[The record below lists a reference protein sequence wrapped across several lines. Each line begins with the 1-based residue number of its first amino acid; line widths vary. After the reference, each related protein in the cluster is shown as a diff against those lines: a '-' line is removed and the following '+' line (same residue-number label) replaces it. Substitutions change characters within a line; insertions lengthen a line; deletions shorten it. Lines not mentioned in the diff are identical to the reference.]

1 MIRKIT
7 LAACT
12 VLAAIAGYAH
22 NAAAD
27 VPIALAVE
35 AAKTAIDTCKANG
48 YQVTVTIMDPD
59 FSTRLVL
66 RGDGAGDR
74 TVEIAR
80 RKAYTVIKTGMS
92 SGDFGKT
99 LPPSAP
105 PPPPAPGAGPPPL
118 PGPINGDANL
128 ISWAG
133 GLPVKAGGKVVGAM
147 SVSGAPGGEKDEAC
161 VSAGLAKIAERL
173 K

>member
-1 MIRKIT
+1 MTRKKT
-7 LAACT
+7 LVTCAA
-12 VLAAIAGYAH
+12 LAVIAAYAQD
-22 NAAAD
+22 AAAD

-35 AAKTAIDTCKANG
+35 AATTAIDSCKSHG
-48 YQVTVTIMDPD
+48 YQVTVTVMEPD
-59 FSTRLVL
+59 FSIRLVL

-74 TVEIAR
+74 TVEISR

-92 SGDFGKT
+92 SADFGKS

-105 PPPPAPGAGPPPL
+105 PPPPAPGARPPPL

-133 GLPVKAGGKVVGAM
+133 GLPVTAGGKVLGAM

-161 VSAGLAKIAERL
+161 VNAGLARIADRL

>member
-1 MIRKIT
+1 MIRKST

-12 VLAAIAGYAH
+12 ALAAMAGYAK

-35 AAKTAIDTCKANG
+35 AASTAIESCKANG
-48 YQVTVTIMDPD
+48 YQVTVTLMDPD
-59 FSTRLVL
+59 FSTRLVM
-66 RGDGAGDR
+66 RADGAGDR

-105 PPPPAPGAGPPPL
+105 SAPPAPGAGPPPL

-161 VSAGLAKIAERL
+161 VNAGLAKIANRL

>member
-1 MIRKIT
+1 MFRKKN
-7 LAACT
+7 LAAC
-12 VLAAIAGYAH
+12 AAFATIAGYAQY
-22 NAAAD
+22 AAAD

-35 AAKTAIDTCKANG
+35 AANTAVETCKAHG
-48 YQVTVTIMDPD
+48 YEVTVTIMDPD

-66 RGDGAGDR
+66 RGDGAADR
-74 TVEIAR
+74 TVEISR

-92 SGDFGKT
+92 SGEFGKS

-105 PPPPAPGAGPPPL
+105 PPPPAPGANPPPL

-133 GLPVKAGGKVVGAM
+133 GLAVKAGGKVVGAM

-161 VSAGLAKIAERL
+161 VNAGLAKIADRL